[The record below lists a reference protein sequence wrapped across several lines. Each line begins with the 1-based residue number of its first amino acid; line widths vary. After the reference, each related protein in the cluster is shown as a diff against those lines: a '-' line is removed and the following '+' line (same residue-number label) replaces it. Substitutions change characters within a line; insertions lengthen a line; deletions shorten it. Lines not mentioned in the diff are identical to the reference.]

1 MTWQPQRRRRC
12 RTNRQVAV
20 CGDGVRR
27 ADLPPGQLGY
37 EKFRDDGNRL
47 NADGCTN
54 QCLIARC
61 GDGVVRND
69 RAPGDF
75 GYEACDDGN
84 LNDADVHERLHRG
97 ALRRW
102 PGAQ

>member
-1 MTWQPQRRRRC
+1 MVTESGVLTFGEGDPDYEGCDDGNLNDGDAC
-12 RTNRQVAV
+12 RTSCQVAV

-37 EKFRDDGNRL
+37 ESCDDGNRL

-75 GYEACDDGN
+75 GYEACDDGT
-84 LNDADVHERLHRG
+84 
-97 ALRRW
+97 
-102 PGAQ
+102 